1 MRPLLIVAAGR
12 QFAGITA
19 DGGDANLEVRSVTD
33 VPARD
38 TLDITQPTVLL
49 VDRSLLRVIDGD
61 LRRLARLAEVAALLG
76 VGDPDDRELPA
87 SFPAELLCG
96 FVSGGAAPR
105 TMLVQLR
112 GAFRHAAS
120 LVSMRSA
127 KAEER
132 KRQHE
137 LAELAQVGVALST
150 ERNLLTL
157 LEMILSQARRLTNS
171 DAGSIYLC
179 EREETDEP
187 RTLRFK
193 LTQNESLPDV
203 EFGEFT
209 VPVDHSSLAGHVALT
224 GEPLVIAD
232 VYGLPAD
239 VEYKQNR
246 TFDERNNYRTR
257 SMLVIP
263 LITQRDE
270 TVGVL
275 QLLNRKRSVGTRLT
289 TPEIVEHE
297 VICYDARAVELV
309 SALASQ
315 AAVSIENSLLHQ
327 DIERLFEGFVTAAI
341 TAIESR
347 DPTTFGHSGRVAGL
361 SVGLAEALVRVPT
374 GPWRGVR
381 FSREQLKELRYASLL
396 HDFGKVAVREQVLVK
411 AKKLYPAELDAIRAR
426 FAFLRQEAQLDFER
440 RRAGHLHDIGRSG
453 YDELVASLTGQ
464 LEDRQHE
471 LDHLLALVL
480 AANEP
485 SIVVGAV
492 EELEHLPERLFVNY
506 DGIRRPLLSEDE
518 VRVLSI
524 PQGTLDVSERQEI
537 ESHVT
542 HTFRFL
548 REIPWTRELRG
559 IPSLAYGHHE
569 KLNGK
574 GYPRGVTADEIPVQ
588 TRIMT
593 ISDIYDALT
602 ASDRPYKKAV
612 PVERALDILHSE
624 AKAGLLDQDLLG
636 VFVDARIFEAPR
648 RADTPPPL

>member
-12 QFAGITA
+12 DFAGIHA
-19 DGGDANLEVRSVTD
+19 ERGESGLEVRYVSD
-33 VPARD
+33 VPARE
-38 TLDITQPTVLL
+38 TLDRAQPTVVLL
-49 VDRSLLRVIDGD
+49 DRSLLRAVDGD
-61 LRRLARLAEVAALLG
+61 SRRLTRLAEVAALLG
-76 VGDPDDRELPA
+76 VGDADDREPPP
-87 SFPAELLCG
+87 SFPVELLSG
-96 FVSGGAAPR
+96 FVSGGATPR

-112 GAFRHAAS
+112 GAFRHATS
-120 LVSMRSA
+120 LVTTRA
-127 KAEER
+127 ARADER
-132 KRQHE
+132 QRQHE

-157 LEMILSQARRLTNS
+157 LGMILSQARRLTNS
-171 DAGSIYLC
+171 DAGSIYLS
-179 EREETDEP
+179 EREEGEGP
-187 RTLRFK
+187 RTLRFM

-209 VPVDHSSLAGHVALT
+209 VPVDHTSLAGHVALT

-257 SMLVIP
+257 SVLVIP
-263 LITQRDE
+263 LTTQRDE

-275 QLLNRKRSVGTRLT
+275 QLLNRKRTVGTRLT
-289 TPEIVEHE
+289 TPEIVESE
-297 VICYDARAVELV
+297 VVCYDPRAVELV

-315 AAVSIENSLLHQ
+315 AAVSIENSLLQQ
-327 DIERLFEGFVTAAI
+327 DIERLFEGFVTASI

-347 DPTTFGHSGRVAGL
+347 DPTTSGHSGRVAGL
-361 SVGLAEALVRVPT
+361 SVNLAETLARVPT

-426 FAFLRQEAQLDFER
+426 FGFLRQEAQLDFER
-440 RRAGHLHDIGRSG
+440 RRARHLHDLGRTG
-453 YDELVASLTGQ
+453 YDDLVAVLTSQ
-464 LEDRQHE
+464 LEERENE
-471 LDHLLALVL
+471 LDRLLALVL
-480 AANEP
+480 TANEP
-485 SIVVGAV
+485 SILVGDD
-492 EELEHLPERLFVNY
+492 ELKQLPERMFVNY
-506 DGIRRPLLSEDE
+506 DGVRRPLLSEDE

-524 PQGTLDVSERQEI
+524 PQGTLDVDERQEI

-569 KLNGK
+569 KLNGR
-574 GYPRGVTADEIPVQ
+574 GYPRGVTASEIPVQ

-612 PVERALDILHSE
+612 PTERALDILRGE
-624 AKAGLLDQDLLG
+624 AKAGMLDEDLLQ
-636 VFVDARIFEAPR
+636 VFVEARIYE
-648 RADTPPPL
+648 RARPGDVSPPL